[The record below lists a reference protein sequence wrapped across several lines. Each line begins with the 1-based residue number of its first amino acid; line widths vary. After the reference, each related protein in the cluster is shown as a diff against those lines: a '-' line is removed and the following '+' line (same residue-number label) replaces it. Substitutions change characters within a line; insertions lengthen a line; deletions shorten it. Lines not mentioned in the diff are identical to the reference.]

1 MATFVSG
8 LRGLRG
14 TPEEHTEHMKREM
27 TTCSSNIGWA
37 VEAIEAGNRREA
49 IKQLRLA
56 RMNFG
61 QALAH
66 AWGTGFSGWP
76 TTKNGGEAIQAL
88 SAKLQLVEA
97 KFDQIFL
104 R

>member
-1 MATFVSG
+1 MATFIGG

-14 TPEEHTEHMKREM
+14 TPQEHTEHMKREM
-27 TTCSSNIGWA
+27 TTCSSNINWA
-37 VEAIEAGNRREA
+37 VEEIEAGNRREA
-49 IKQLRLA
+49 LKQLRLA

-66 AWGTGFSGWP
+66 AWGTGWDGWAS
-76 TTKNGGEAIQAL
+76 TDAGAREIQAL

-97 KFDQIFL
+97 KFDQTFF